1 MRVHIHLAAHSP
13 LSCCCPLGPGTTNRL
28 DDFKSYIE
36 ARLGK
41 PSHLLNG
48 DRLRQFLEHN
58 KRVSGFLC
66 LISSL
71 SQFSM
76 VSAACLSPCQI
87 QWLLVLPA

>member
-1 MRVHIHLAAHSP
+1 MTWATEQASLA
-13 LSCCCPLGPGTTNRL
+13 CPPGPGTTANRM

-58 KRVSGFLC
+58 KRVG
-66 LISSL
+66 
-71 SQFSM
+71 
-76 VSAACLSPCQI
+76 
-87 QWLLVLPA
+87 